1 MHFRQSHQ
9 HPSIK
14 VLNPDWSSIGYSF
27 GPLIDPY
34 WGVLFIFGRW
44 DWHCFLWGWQTSS
57 MIMRTSGATRTI
69 FWRRHDMTWLL
80 FEEHSYSIPICPC
93 CFALFLALM
102 SPSHRMPMDAI
113 HASMEHL
120 IPSLSWLSCIAF
132 QELTKC
138 FEQEACRI
146 KGSLQNVDFED
157 MAPRTW
163 RGSAEGRLFLTWN
176 LVRKMC
182 QLCVEH
188 VARIQFN
195 ISKLHNWARYIAIWY
210 KLAMS
215 FSPPTLCLLVGPVVK
230 GRQRSGKGHCQLQ
243 LLYSRKSNRLPTAD
257 HSRSIIWRTPPRRH
271 KGNLRHLLLQNTASL
286 VQFISS
292 HTSLKEFHRTGMST
306 GDLLRRQ
313 LCPHDGWSGWRR
325 MKTRNAR
332 LDVQW
337 CASIGSQ
344 KLRPFCN
351 KVLHT
356 LFANWNAL
364 QGRHARAFLRSHAL
378 ETASDLWA
386 NLVDEWMRA
395 LAMSQLWLPR
405 QTPRVVH

>member
-1 MHFRQSHQ
+1 MAF
-9 HPSIK
+9 
-14 VLNPDWSSIGYSF
+14 
-27 GPLIDPY
+27 
-34 WGVLFIFGRW
+34 LFVP
-44 DWHCFLWGWQTSS
+44 
-57 MIMRTSGATRTI
+57 A
-69 FWRRHDMTWLL
+69 
-80 FEEHSYSIPICPC
+80 
-93 CFALFLALM
+93 ALRYFALM
-102 SPSHRMPMDAI
+102 SPSHRMPSMII

-120 IPSLSWLSCIAF
+120 IPSQKVYRASGAHQMLWA
-132 QELTKC
+132 
-138 FEQEACRI
+138 
-146 KGSLQNVDFED
+146 GSLQDKRQLAECGF
-157 MAPRTW
+157 
-163 RGSAEGRLFLTWN
+163 RGHGPSDLERLCRRKDSFRLGILCGRCVN
-176 LVRKMC
+176 I
-182 QLCVEH
+182 CVEH

-215 FSPPTLCLLVGPVVK
+215 FSPPTLCLLAGPVVK

-257 HSRSIIWRTPPRRH
+257 HSRSIIWRTPPVAT
-271 KGNLRHLLLQNTASL
+271 KEISGTCYCKILQAWFSL
-286 VQFISS
+286 YPAT

-337 CASIGSQ
+337 CASIGSH

-386 NLVDEWMRA
+386 NLLDEWMRA